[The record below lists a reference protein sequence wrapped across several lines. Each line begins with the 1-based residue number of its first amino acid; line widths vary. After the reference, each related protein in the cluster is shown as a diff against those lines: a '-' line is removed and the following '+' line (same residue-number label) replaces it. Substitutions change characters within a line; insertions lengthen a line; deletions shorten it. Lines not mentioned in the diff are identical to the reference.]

1 MDEEAVK
8 READELL
15 RIWAEIGR
23 RVGHSG
29 FRGVDDLISL
39 HGQVRSATEQVAK
52 EEIDAGLLRVHGLL
66 GRLRAMRRQMTDLL
80 DLKEK
85 LPQLG
90 DI

>member
-1 MDEEAVK
+1 MDEGEIR
-8 READELL
+8 REAEDLL
-15 RIWAEIGR
+15 RIWGEIDR

-29 FRGVDDLISL
+29 FRGVDDLIAQHVQL
-39 HGQVRSATEQVAK
+39 RSATEQVAK
-52 EEIDAGLLRVHGLL
+52 EEIDAGLLRVHTLL
-66 GRLRAMRRQMTDLL
+66 GRLRAMRRQMADLL

>member
-1 MDEEAVK
+1 MDEGEIK
-8 READELL
+8 REAEDLL
-15 RIWAEIGR
+15 RIWAEIDR
-23 RVGHSG
+23 RVGQSG
-29 FRGVDDLISL
+29 FRGVNDLITL
-39 HGQVRSATEQVAK
+39 HGQMRAATEEVAK

-66 GRLRAMRRQMTDLL
+66 GRLRAMRRQMADLL

>member
-1 MDEEAVK
+1 MKTRSRRTPKTSSVFG
-8 READELL
+8 
-15 RIWAEIGR
+15 EIGR

-29 FRGVDDLISL
+29 FRGLDDLISL
-39 HGQVRSATEQVAK
+39 HSQVRIATEQVAK

-66 GRLRAMRRQMTDLL
+66 GGLRGMRRQMVDLM

-85 LPQLG
+85 LMQLD

>member
-1 MDEEAVK
+1 VDEEAVK

-29 FRGVDDLISL
+29 FRGVDDLIAL

>member
-1 MDEEAVK
+1 MDDAEIK
-8 READELL
+8 KEADDLL
-15 RIWAEIGR
+15 RIWGEIGR

-29 FRGVDDLISL
+29 FRSVEDLISQ
-39 HGQVRSATEQVAK
+39 HGQVRVATEQVAK

-66 GRLRAMRRQMTDLL
+66 GRLRAMRREMTDLL